1 MRVFF
6 YTKKYDGSCW
16 VTKKVVVITRWPYY
30 QGGLKAGFHCILPFS
45 QRFFWQSLAKLYDPP
60 MAGTACWIKDQS
72 SVVSPFSVLI
82 LDKKL
87 SWDLLWLA
95 IIQSMGWSSEVVIN
109 NSWKC
114 CKSKCTHNG
123 CFPTSY
129 EKFVKKKNSKEINTL
144 ANYVWNEWEI
154 AIMNKDVWCFKQLS
168 MLYLALTPFP
178 TQFFFLLFWTNPG

>member
-1 MRVFF
+1 MAVR
-6 YTKKYDGSCW
+6 
-16 VTKKVVVITRWPYY
+16 R
-30 QGGLKAGFHCILPFS
+30 GFTVSFLPS
-45 QRFFWQSLAKLYDPP
+45 QRFCRQSLVKLYDPP
-60 MAGTACWIKDQS
+60 MAGKACWIKDQS
-72 SVVSPFSVLI
+72 SVVSPISLLI

-87 SWDLLWLA
+87 SWDLQWLV

-129 EKFVKKKNSKEINTL
+129 EKFGRRKNSKEINTL
-144 ANYVWNEWEI
+144 ANYFWVEWEI
-154 AIMNKDVWCFKQLS
+154 AKMTKDFWCFKQFS

-178 TQFFFLLFWTNPG
+178 TRFFFLLSWTNPG